1 MSRIIIN
8 GDRAHV
14 PTDTAGS
21 WWLDATPE
29 QFYATVKARQPML
42 ALKFGSEPVLIRGQM
57 ELSLPERAKRL
68 TRDKGRAY

>member
-8 GDRAHV
+8 GDRALPPEPSV
-14 PTDTAGS
+14 S

-57 ELSLPERAKRL
+57 ELSLPERAKRM
-68 TRDKGRAY
+68 TKDKGRAY